1 MIKNITLIFIFCCT
15 SIFAQNQNEWI
26 VYNQNYFKF
35 PIVKNGVYRIDF
47 QQLISAGVNINGIDP
62 RNFQIFAKGKE
73 LAIYVQG
80 ESDGVFDANDFIEF
94 YGEGNDGWYD
104 HELHSDS
111 SHVFNHHISM
121 FTDSLYHFLTWNDRT
136 DNKRLTN
143 EFDLNFDNYSTAQY
157 YWNEVLYTS
166 TNFNQGKT
174 TPFNWAVPEY
184 SEGEGRFIA
193 QVSSKTQRTYTLET
207 PHPKIGAGDGWVKT
221 KIAGT
226 GNFTHFVEVNVNDSN
241 VYNGTFVD
249 RNSVYIEEA
258 FPNALLTENT
268 TIQYKSVTPIDDP
281 NPRDKFIIAYMQ
293 YRYASEFNLSGVADK
308 LMFLPPSP
316 NRKQVLEI
324 ENYDNLNS
332 TVRLYDLTTNKR
344 IQVQPL
350 NGKYFAIVP
359 GSSIESKLYITNEN
373 SIRSVGVMKPV
384 SKSSSRFIDYE
395 ALVSQK
401 GGVDFIAVTGA
412 NLQDA
417 ADEYVAYREDNG
429 LLSIAVDVEQLYHQ
443 YAYGIRKNPLAIKN
457 FCKTVID
464 TWGKN
469 PQYLFLI
476 GKSITMNYSNARY
489 GAQFED
495 NIVPTWSVLGTDVG
509 FTKGI
514 KQGSILDPVLATGR
528 LAATTPKHVTDY
540 LEKVRQY
547 ESAAPA
553 DWMKQILHFGGGVN
567 TNEQRQFKGYL
578 ENYEAIVEDSLHGGF
593 VHTFLKNSSDPLQIN
608 LSDSVK
614 NLINRG
620 VSLMTFFG
628 HAYGNNFDQSI
639 EEPENYEN
647 TGRYPFILANSC
659 LIGNIHTNG
668 FQSGSERFVLADQK
682 GAIGF
687 LGSSS
692 LGVPTYLNRYSN
704 AFYENLSRANYGRP
718 VGVIMQQTIKQT
730 QDSLSSL
737 NRDVS
742 LHMTLHCDPSIV
754 LNAQSQPDY
763 TIFNDDVNTV
773 PNAFFTPEVVS
784 SETDSFSLN
793 IIVKNIGK
801 AFGDTFDINIT
812 RNFPNQGYPD
822 TTYVFRVSGVFYSDT
837 ISLKMPVDKI
847 NGVGF
852 NSFAINVDPLSEI
865 EELSE
870 FNNRT
875 KVDLFINSSDIVP
888 VFPYEF
894 AVIDNPQTILKAS
907 TGTPYAAMEK
917 YYFQIDTSNL
927 FDSPRLTTDVIE
939 SEGGVVTWDPS
950 ISANLLSFFQSFNQT
965 TSIDKPTV
973 FFWRVSA
980 DSTGSGEFIW
990 KESSFQ
996 HVTNKIGWGQSHFH
1010 QQKNNEFQF
1019 IDYNY
1024 EERQNYFIVQNK
1036 TLTAQTHRNAAY
1048 SYRLNTKYEIDGS
1061 LLAHN
1066 SMHWGLMFFVVVV
1079 DKNSL
1084 EPWHCQ
1090 EHGDYGHIN
1099 FADNK
1104 VAPGWSEY
1112 NFYFSNNSAR
1122 GLDSM
1127 MSFINDVPDSNYVCL
1142 YSFRG
1147 NHAGRWL
1154 EGQPISSKYSEF
1166 MMSVGANVDSLKN
1179 YPGGYPYILFFQKG
1193 DSSTAIESF
1202 SPDGLDYI
1210 NLKATMRNN
1219 WFNGKM
1225 TSKIVGPSTRWKS
1238 IHWELGKS
1246 EQFNSADTAIVR
1258 VYGLESE
1265 GGNGVLLLDS
1275 LVNTGDELN
1284 LGNIIDANIYPYLK
1298 LESFFADDVNRTPDE
1313 LLRWQVLFDEVPEAA
1328 INPLLLTNYEIK
1340 DSVEQGEELFFV
1352 TAIQNISNV
1361 AMDSLQVSYRVINDE
1376 FKSYPFSYT
1385 VKAALQPGEFF
1396 LDTVRISTEGLIGDN
1411 NIWYEIN
1418 PYDGPRPWQLEQ
1430 HHFNNLYL
1438 HKFHVNGDEINPIL
1452 DVTFDGIH
1460 ILDGDIVKPN
1470 PNIVITLDDEN
1481 QFLSLDEAE
1490 LLQLYIRYPTANGRN
1505 DSVVLIDPETYI
1517 FTPASLPKNKCTIEF
1532 SGNFI
1537 TDGRYELQVLAKDK
1551 SNNVS
1556 GAGDGGGV
1564 DYKIGFEI
1572 VTEASISHLINYPNP
1587 FSTSTRFVFTL
1598 TGSEVPENIL
1608 IQIMTISGK
1617 VVREITKDELGPIT
1631 IGRNITEFAW
1641 DGTDEFG
1648 DQLANGVYLY
1658 KVSVQMNGQ
1667 ELKRRTEDLF
1677 NSEGSST
1684 LGDKYFKNNI
1694 GKMYLLR

>member
-1 MIKNITLIFIFCCT
+1 MIKNITILFILLCANM
-15 SIFAQNQNEWI
+15 FAQNQNEWI
-26 VYNQNYFKF
+26 NYDQNYFKF
-35 PIVKNGVYRIDF
+35 PIAKNGVYRIDL
-47 QQLISAGVNINGIDP
+47 QQLVSAGININGIDP
-62 RNFQIFAKGKE
+62 RNFQIFAKGEE
-73 LAIYVQG
+73 LAIYIQG

-94 YGEGNDGWYD
+94 YAEGNDGWYD

-121 FTDSLYHFLTWNDRT
+121 FTDSLYYFLTWNNRT

-143 EFDLNFDNYSTAQY
+143 EFDLNFDSYPKASY

-184 SEGEGRFIA
+184 SEGEGRYFA
-193 QVSSKTQRTYTLET
+193 QVNSKSQRTYTLET
-207 PHPKIGAGDGWVKT
+207 PHPKMGVADGWIKT
-221 KIAGT
+221 KLAGT

-249 RNSVYIEEA
+249 RNSVYIEET
-258 FPNALLTENT
+258 FPNSLLSDNT
-268 TIQYKSVTPIDDP
+268 TVQYQSVTPIDEP
-281 NPRDKFIIAYMQ
+281 NSRDKFIIAYMQ
-293 YRYASEFNLSGVADK
+293 YRYASEFNLNGVAEK
-308 LMFLPPSP
+308 VMFLPASSD
-316 NRKQVLEI
+316 RKQVLEI

-332 TVRLYDLTTNKR
+332 TVRLYDLTSKKR

-350 NGKYFAIVP
+350 NGKYLAIVP
-359 GSSIESKLYITNEN
+359 RSDKERKLYLTNEN
-373 SIRSVGVMKPV
+373 TIRAVGNISPV
-384 SKSSSRFIDYE
+384 SNSSSNFIDYE
-395 ALVSQK
+395 SLLSQK
-401 GGVDFIAVTGA
+401 GGVDYIAVTGTK
-412 NLQDA
+412 LQDA
-417 ADEYVAYREDNG
+417 ANEYAAYREANG
-429 LLSIAVDVEQLYHQ
+429 LLSISVDVEQLYHQ

-464 TWGKN
+464 TWN
-469 PQYLFLI
+469 HDPQYLFLI

-489 GAQFED
+489 GNRFED

-514 KQGSILDPVLATGR
+514 KSGSVLDPVLATGR
-528 LAATTPKHVTDY
+528 LAATTSKQVSDY
-540 LEKVRQY
+540 LEKVKQY
-547 ESAAPA
+547 ESAVPA

-567 TNEQRQFKGYL
+567 TNEQGQFSGYL
-578 ENYEAIVEDSLHGGF
+578 EDYEAIIEDSLYGGF

-614 NLINRG
+614 NLINKG

-704 AFYENLSRANYGRP
+704 AFYDNLSRANYGES
-718 VGVIMQQTIKQT
+718 VGVVMQQTIKQT

-742 LHMTLHCDPSIV
+742 LHMTLHCDPAIV
-754 LNAQSQPDY
+754 LNTHSKPDY
-763 TIFNDDVNTV
+763 SIFSNNINTI

-784 SETDSFSLN
+784 SETDSFTLSV
-793 IIVKNIGK
+793 IVKNIGK
-801 AFGDTFDINIT
+801 AFGDTFDINVT

-837 ISLKMPVDKI
+837 INLKMPVDKI

-852 NSFAINVDPLSEI
+852 NTFTINVDPLSEI
-865 EELSE
+865 DELNE

-875 KVDLFINSSDIVP
+875 SVDLFINSSDIVP

-894 AVIDNPQTILKAS
+894 AVVDAQETILKAS
-907 TGTPYAAMEK
+907 TGTPYAPRGK

-927 FDSPRLTTDVIE
+927 FNSPRLTTEIIE
-939 SEGGVVTWDPS
+939 SEGGVISWDPAS
-950 ISANLLSFFQSFNQT
+950 SSSLSSFFQSFSSAT
-965 TSIDKPTV
+965 TIEAPVV
-973 FFWRVSA
+973 FFWRVSS
-980 DSTGSGEFIW
+980 DSTGNGKFIW

-996 HVTNKIGWGQSHFH
+996 HVATKTGWGQSHFH
-1010 QQKNNEFQF
+1010 QQKNNDFQF
-1019 IDYNY
+1019 IDYNFDQ
-1024 EERQNYFIVQNK
+1024 RVNSFIVQNK
-1036 TLTAQTHRNAAY
+1036 TLTAQTHLNAGY

-1066 SMHWGLMFFVVVV
+1066 SMHWDVMFFVVVV

-1090 EHGDYGHIN
+1090 EHGDYGHVNYI
-1099 FADNK
+1099 DNK
-1104 VAPGWSEY
+1104 IAAGWNEY
-1112 NFYFSNNSAR
+1112 SFYFPNRSAR

-1147 NHAGRWL
+1147 NSAARWL
-1154 EGQPISSKYSEF
+1154 DGQPISSKYSDF
-1166 MMSVGANVDSLKN
+1166 MTEVGASVDSLKN
-1179 YPGGYPYILFFQKG
+1179 YPGNYPYILFFQKG

-1210 NLKATMRNN
+1210 NLRATMRNN

-1225 TSKIVGPSTRWKS
+1225 NSKIIGPSTRWES
-1238 IHWELGKS
+1238 LHWELKKV
-1246 EQFNSADTAIVR
+1246 EQSNSADTAVIK

-1265 GGNGVLLLDS
+1265 AAEEVLLLDS
-1275 LVNTGDELN
+1275 LVNIGEELN
-1284 LGNIIDANIYPYLK
+1284 LAAIIDANIYPYLK
-1298 LESFFADDVNRTPDE
+1298 LETFFADDVNRTPDE
-1313 LLRWQVLFDEVPEAA
+1313 LVRWQVLFDEVPEVA
-1328 INPLLLTNYEIK
+1328 INPLLLNNYVIK
-1340 DSVEQGEELFFV
+1340 DSVEQGEDLLFI

-1361 AMDSLQVSYRVINDE
+1361 SMDSLQVSYRVIDDE
-1376 FKSYPFSYT
+1376 FRSYPFTYSI
-1385 VKAALQPGEFF
+1385 KAALAPGEF
-1396 LDTVRISTEGLIGDN
+1396 LYDTVRIATEGLIGDN

-1418 PYDGPRPWQLEQ
+1418 PFDGPREWELEQ
-1430 HHFNNLYL
+1430 YHFNNLYL
-1438 HKFHVNGDEINPIL
+1438 HKFNVNGDEINPIL
-1452 DVTFDGIH
+1452 DVTFDGVH
-1460 ILDGDIVKPN
+1460 LLDGDIVKPN

-1481 QFLSLDEAE
+1481 QFLTLDNAE
-1490 LLQLYIRYPTANGRN
+1490 LLQLYIRYPTVNGRN
-1505 DSVVLIDPETYI
+1505 DSVVLIDPNSYT

-1532 SGNFI
+1532 KGNFT
-1537 TDGRYELQVLAKDK
+1537 TDGMYELQVLAKDR

-1572 VTEASISHLINYPNP
+1572 VTESSISHLINYPNP

-1598 TGSEVPENIL
+1598 TGSEVPDNML

-1617 VVREITKDELGPIT
+1617 VVREITKDELGPIA

-1667 ELKRRTEDLF
+1667 ELKRRTENLF
-1677 NSEGSST
+1677 NSEGSGT
-1684 LGDKYFKNNI
+1684 LGNKYFTNNI